1 MSRPMSLW
9 PDDMV
14 MELKAAVQYLQ
25 PVADAAKRVVKN
37 PSPRNLTTLKR
48 KLDDYEKNANKVEE
62 EGLSYP

>member
-14 MELKAAVQYLQ
+14 MELKTAVQYLQ

-37 PSPRNLTTLKR
+37 PSPRNLASLKR
-48 KLDDYEKNANKVEE
+48 KLGDYDRNAVKGET
-62 EGLSYP
+62 EGW

>member
-37 PSPRNLTTLKR
+37 PSPRNLASLKR
-48 KLDDYEKNANKVEE
+48 KLGKYEENAHKVETE
-62 EGLSYP
+62 W

>member
-14 MELKAAVQYLQ
+14 MELKTAVQYLQ

-37 PSPRNLTTLKR
+37 PSPRNLASLKR
-48 KLDDYEKNANKVEE
+48 KLGEYDRNAVKVETD
-62 EGLSYP
+62 GW

>member
-14 MELKAAVQYLQ
+14 MELKTAVQYLQ

-37 PSPRNLTTLKR
+37 PSRKNLDSLKR
-48 KLDDYEKNANKVEE
+48 KLEKYEENAHKVETE
-62 EGLSYP
+62 RW

>member
-14 MELKAAVQYLQ
+14 MELKTAVQYLQ

-37 PSPRNLTTLKR
+37 PSRKNLDSLKR
-48 KLDDYEKNANKVEE
+48 KLVKYEENAHKVETD
-62 EGLSYP
+62 GW